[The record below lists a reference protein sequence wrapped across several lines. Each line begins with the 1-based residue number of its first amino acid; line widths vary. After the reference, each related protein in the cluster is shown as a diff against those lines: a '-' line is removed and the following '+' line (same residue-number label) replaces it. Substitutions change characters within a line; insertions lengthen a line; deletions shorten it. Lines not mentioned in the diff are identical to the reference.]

1 MRQTRVPAQITTVED
16 KIAGNLSFLQIL
28 LLIGALFSA
37 TFVYLVF
44 PKQLQLTLYKIP
56 FMVVFASIFSLLAI
70 RIKGRVIIQWIILI
84 TGYCLRPQYYVFN
97 KNDMVCREPIIEEV
111 VKKSKAY
118 HKQKAKVET
127 KAEKPSIAELAA
139 MRQLLLDPN
148 RDVSFAPDK
157 KGVIN
162 VTVS

>member
-28 LLIGALFSA
+28 LLIGALFSS

-56 FMVVFASIFSLLAI
+56 FMVVFASVFLLLAL
-70 RIKGRVIIQWIILI
+70 RIKGKIIVQWIFLI
-84 TGYCLRPQYYVFN
+84 TQYCLRPQYYVFN
-97 KNDMVCREPIIEEV
+97 KNDMVCRESIVEEV
-111 VKKSKAY
+111 VRKAKM
-118 HKQKAKVET
+118 HTKQKAKAET
-127 KAEKPSIAELAA
+127 KIEKPSIAELAA

-148 RDVSFAPDK
+148 RNVSFAPDK
-157 KGVIN
+157 KGGIN
-162 VTVS
+162 VSVS

>member
-56 FMVVFASIFSLLAI
+56 FMVVFASIFLLLAM
-70 RIKGRVIIQWIILI
+70 RIKGKIIVQWIFLI
-84 TGYCLRPQYYVFN
+84 TQYCLRPQFYVFN

-111 VKKSKAY
+111 VKKVKAY
-118 HKQKAKVET
+118 HKQKAKAET
-127 KAEKPSIAELAA
+127 NTEKPSMAE
-139 MRQLLLDPN
+139 
-148 RDVSFAPDK
+148 
-157 KGVIN
+157 I
-162 VTVS
+162 